1 MKCMIIPVITAAT
14 GMVTKTGKIGSRA
27 RNTFN
32 GFTITV
38 ILVSYGEY
46 CGLKLEATLAG
57 KAVGSREVP
66 RRKDL

>member
-14 GMVTKTGKIGSRA
+14 GMVTKIGKIGSRA

-38 ILVSYGEY
+38 ISYGEY
-46 CGLKLEATLAG
+46 CSLKLEASLAG
-57 KAVGSREVP
+57 IVVGSREVP
-66 RRKDL
+66 GRKDL